1 MLLLS
6 AEQKA
11 LLLNEPTGAR
21 LFRIEHIDP
30 EKRQHDRPGVRHGW
44 STRVEI
50 LRIPSDTKIDGLSVA
65 ELHEKLE
72 DRYAAQRA
80 AAAALRR
87 LLQQQQR
94 AGGTDEEGPVPKEF
108 RRSSEGVPKE
118 RGKATTWQSHNVAK
132 PQRCFATPQR
142 ITSAPVAR
150 AGIPL
155 AQRSPKENLGNFSFS
170 LRQLRA
176 NGSTRKYV
184 YRTSDV
190 LELSWD
196 FIVEFINE
204 VKSLRAWRDRLDWQC
219 FDEVSDVFDDD
230 TGEIE
235 RLQGEELARAWS
247 MFGKISKI
255 EPGRYFIMLRFPS
268 VMTRG
273 PTARRFVELEMNVAQ
288 FAVGHGIDDNPYVRA
303 VKVADGTMTRDYSQL
318 RRGPGS
324 FLLDNVPSSFSRS
337 RVRELNRSRPWTW
350 SFG

>member
-94 AGGTDEEGPVPKEF
+94 AGGTDEEGPVPKKF
-108 RRSSEGVPKE
+108 RR
-118 RGKATTWQSHNVAK
+118 NVAK

-142 ITSAPVAR
+142 VASDPVSR

-255 EPGRYFIMLRFPS
+255 EPARYFIMLRFPS

>member
-94 AGGTDEEGPVPKEF
+94 AGGTDEEGPVPKKFRRSSEGVPKEF

-118 RGKATTWQSHNVAK
+118 FRRSSEGTWQSHNVAK
-132 PQRCFATPQR
+132 PQRGKAT
-142 ITSAPVAR
+142 TLLCNSSAHHFSPCRQSWHSAR
-150 AGIPL
+150 AAL
-155 AQRSPKENLGNFSFS
+155 SE
-170 LRQLRA
+170 
-176 NGSTRKYV
+176 RK
-184 YRTSDV
+184 S
-190 LELSWD
+190 
-196 FIVEFINE
+196 
-204 VKSLRAWRDRLDWQC
+204 
-219 FDEVSDVFDDD
+219 
-230 TGEIE
+230 G
-235 RLQGEELARAWS
+235 
-247 MFGKISKI
+247 
-255 EPGRYFIMLRFPS
+255 
-268 VMTRG
+268 
-273 PTARRFVELEMNVAQ
+273 
-288 FAVGHGIDDNPYVRA
+288 
-303 VKVADGTMTRDYSQL
+303 
-318 RRGPGS
+318 
-324 FLLDNVPSSFSRS
+324 
-337 RVRELNRSRPWTW
+337 
-350 SFG
+350 